1 MDAPL
6 TLNRGKS
13 PADMWG
19 SSSIHT
25 HPNRGSSN
33 TATCR
38 LSARPPPPS
47 PPTSPPPPLPPLR
60 LALPE
65 GPRLACPLGPLDG
78 PRLAFAPAPA
88 SRDAAAACPR
98 SRKLIG
104 VAADHTRA
112 VEGLSAWSCH
122 TARSSNNRP
131 SNEPPGGGG
140 AMVGD
145 GGHGKHG
152 KGRGGDNKGGGQS
165 KRKGSRGL
173 RTIDVTRTLASRG
186 GRRVIT

>member
-13 PADMWG
+13 PADMWS

-38 LSARPPPPS
+38 ASAPPPP
-47 PPTSPPPPLPPLR
+47 PPPPLR

-65 GPRLACPLGPLDG
+65 GPRLACPLGPLGPLDG

-88 SRDAAAACPR
+88 PRDAAAACPR

-140 AMVGD
+140 AVVGMESMKREEEETRI
-145 GGHGKHG
+145 GGVIEEKSVERPAHH
-152 KGRGGDNKGGGQS
+152 R
-165 KRKGSRGL
+165 RYTHLGL
-173 RTIDVTRTLASRG
+173 PWWTACHNIMPPDP
-186 GRRVIT
+186 